1 MMKNKTFFIK
11 SYGCQMNEYDSNK
24 INSLLLNDGYLNS
37 SDIQNADLIVFNT
50 CNIREK
56 AAQKVYSDIGRV
68 TKEDKSKT
76 IALVGCVAQA
86 ENDEIF
92 KKNKDVDI
100 VLGPQSY
107 HLLPKMLKAHKYYK
121 EKQINT
127 EFIINE
133 KFDLIREEKSPKGV
147 SSYITIQEGCDK
159 FCAFCVVPFTRG
171 PEYSR
176 SIESIVK
183 EAEALTESGTREII
197 LLGQNVNAY
206 QYIDNKEISY
216 SISKLIDE
224 VSKIEKVKRIR
235 YTTSHPNNM
244 DNELIQLH
252 GSNEK
257 LMPFLHLPVQS
268 GSDEILNK
276 MNRKYNISEYKHI
289 IDNLKTVRPNMEIS
303 SDFIIG
309 FPGET
314 EKDFQA
320 TLDLVDYVGFKQS
333 YSFIYSERPGTK
345 AATIEDITPLVE
357 KKLRLSILQKK
368 LEELQLEFN
377 KTFCNKNVDNV
388 LIENQSQSNPEYYF
402 GRTPFLQPVYVKS
415 KNLTVGEEA
424 SVAIETCNHKSLYGM
439 LSN

>member
-1 MMKNKTFFIK
+1 MTNKSFFIK
-11 SYGCQMNEYDSNK
+11 SYGCQMNEYDSEK
-24 INSLLLNDGYLNS
+24 ITSLLLKDGYSNS
-37 SDIQNADLIVFNT
+37 DDINKADLIVFNT

-68 TKEDKSKT
+68 TKKNNNKT

-107 HLLPKMLKAHKYYK
+107 HLLPKMIDAHNEYQK
-121 EKQINT
+121 KQINT
-127 EFIINE
+127 DFIINE
-133 KFDLIREEKSPKGV
+133 KFDFIHEEKSPKGV

-176 SIESIVK
+176 SVINIIE
-183 EAEALTESGTREII
+183 ESKSLIDRGTREIV

-206 QYIDNKEISY
+206 SYTDEENMTY

-224 VSKIEKVKRIR
+224 ISKLDNVKRIR

-244 DNELIQLH
+244 DQELMRLH

-268 GSDEILNK
+268 GSDEILKN
-276 MNRKYNISEYKHI
+276 MNRKYSIDEYKKI
-289 IDNLKTVRPNMEIS
+289 IDGLKTYCPNIEIS

-314 EKDFQA
+314 KKDFQE
-320 TLDLVDYVGFKQS
+320 TLALIDYVQFKQS

-345 AATIEDITPLVE
+345 AANLEDNTLLEE
-357 KKLRLSILQKK
+357 KKERLEILQQK
-368 LEELQLEFN
+368 LQKIQLEFN
-377 KTFCNKNVDNV
+377 TSFCNTNLTNV

-402 GRTPFLQPVYVKS
+402 GRSTFLQPVYVKA
-415 KNLTVGEEA
+415 KNLTVGDI
-424 SVAIETCNHKSLYGM
+424 VPIGIETCNHKSLYGTIAH
-439 LSN
+439 

>member
-1 MMKNKTFFIK
+1 MKNKSFFIK
-11 SYGCQMNEYDSNK
+11 SYGCQMNEYDSEK
-24 INSLLLNDGYLNS
+24 ISSLLLKDGYSNI
-37 SDIQNADLIVFNT
+37 SDINKADLIVFNT

-68 TKEDKSKT
+68 TKKNNNKT

-107 HLLPKMLKAHKYYK
+107 HLLPKMIDTHNEYQK
-121 EKQINT
+121 KQINT
-127 EFIINE
+127 DFIINE
-133 KFDLIREEKSPKGV
+133 KFDFVHEEKSPKGV
-147 SSYITIQEGCDK
+147 SSYLTIQEGCDK

-176 SIESIVK
+176 SINNIVEETK
-183 EAEALTESGTREII
+183 SLIDRGTREII

-206 QYIDNKEISY
+206 NYNDEKNITYN
-216 SISKLIDE
+216 ISKLIDE
-224 VSKIEKVKRIR
+224 ISQLEGVKRIR

-244 DNELIQLH
+244 DQELIRLH

-268 GSDEILNK
+268 GSNEILKN
-276 MNRKYNISEYKHI
+276 MNRKYNVDEYKKI
-289 IDNLKTVRPNMEIS
+289 IDDLKKVRSDIEIS

-314 EKDFQA
+314 EKDFQE
-320 TLDLVDYVGFKQS
+320 TLDLIDYVQFKQS

-345 AATIEDITPLVE
+345 AANIKDLTSSDE
-357 KKLRLSILQKK
+357 KKLRLKILQKK
-368 LEELQLEFN
+368 LEAIQLKFN
-377 KTFCNKNVDNV
+377 TSFCNKNITNV

-402 GRTPFLQPVYVKS
+402 GRSAFLQPVYVKA
-415 KNLTVGEEA
+415 KNLDVGDI
-424 SVAIETCNHKSLYGM
+424 VPIGIETCNHKSLYGTIIH
-439 LSN
+439 

>member
-1 MMKNKTFFIK
+1 MTNKSFFIK
-11 SYGCQMNEYDSNK
+11 SYGCQMNEYDSEK
-24 INSLLLNDGYLNS
+24 ITSLLLKDGYSNS
-37 SDIQNADLIVFNT
+37 DDINKADLIVFNT

-68 TKEDKSKT
+68 TKKNNNKT

-107 HLLPKMLKAHKYYK
+107 HLLPKMIDAHNEYQK
-121 EKQINT
+121 KQINT
-127 EFIINE
+127 DFIINE
-133 KFDLIREEKSPKGV
+133 KFDFIHEEKSPKGV

-176 SIESIVK
+176 SVINIVEETK
-183 EAEALTESGTREII
+183 SLIDRGTREII

-206 QYIDNKEISY
+206 SYSDEQNMTY

-224 VSKIEKVKRIR
+224 ISKLDNVKRIR

-244 DNELIQLH
+244 DQELMRLH

-268 GSDEILNK
+268 GSDEILKN
-276 MNRKYNISEYKHI
+276 MNRKYSIDEYKKI
-289 IDNLKTVRPNMEIS
+289 IDGLKTYCPNIEIS

-314 EKDFQA
+314 KKDFQE
-320 TLDLVDYVGFKQS
+320 TLALIDYVQFKQS

-345 AATIEDITPLVE
+345 AANLEDNTLLEE
-357 KKLRLSILQKK
+357 KKERLEILQQK
-368 LEELQLEFN
+368 LQKIQLEFN
-377 KTFCNKNVDNV
+377 TSFCNTNLTNV

-402 GRTPFLQPVYVKS
+402 GRSTFLQPVYVKA
-415 KNLTVGEEA
+415 KNLTVGDI
-424 SVAIETCNHKSLYGM
+424 VPIGIETCNHKSLYGTIAH
-439 LSN
+439 

>member
-1 MMKNKTFFIK
+1 MENKSFYIK
-11 SYGCQMNEYDSNK
+11 SYGCQMNEYDSEK
-24 INSLLLNDGYLNS
+24 ISSILQKDGYMNTGDVS
-37 SDIQNADLIVFNT
+37 NADLVVFNT

-68 TKEDKSKT
+68 TKKDNSKT

-92 KKNKDVDI
+92 KKNKNVDI

-107 HLLPKMLKAHKYYK
+107 HLLPKMIDAYKKNK
-121 EKQINT
+121 EKKINT

-133 KFDLIREEKSPKGV
+133 KFDFVHEDKSPKGV
-147 SSYITIQEGCDK
+147 SSYVTIQEGCDK

-176 SIESIVK
+176 SIKSIVDESKSLIDRGSK
-183 EAEALTESGTREII
+183 EIV

-206 QYIDNKEISY
+206 NYKDEKNIVYN
-216 SISKLIDE
+216 ISKLIDE
-224 VSKIEKVKRIR
+224 VSKLDNIKRIR

-244 DNELIQLH
+244 DLELIKLH

-268 GSDEILNK
+268 GSDEILKK
-276 MNRKYNISEYKHI
+276 MNRKYDVDEYKKI
-289 IDNLKTVRPNMEIS
+289 IDLLKLYKPNIEIS

-314 EKDFQA
+314 NNDFQL
-320 TLDLVDYVGFKQS
+320 TLDLVEYVKFKQS

-345 AATIEDITPLVE
+345 AAKIFDDTPKDE
-357 KKLRLSILQKK
+357 KKLRLSVLQKK
-368 LEELQLEFN
+368 LEDIQLEFN
-377 KTFCNKNVDNV
+377 RSFCNKNITNV
-388 LIENQSQSNPEYYF
+388 LIENQSQSNPEYFF
-402 GRTPFLQPVYVKS
+402 GRSIYLQPVYVKAKKLS
-415 KNLTVGEEA
+415 VGDVIPI
-424 SVAIETCNHKSLYGM
+424 SIETCNHKSLYGTIFH
-439 LSN
+439 

>member
-1 MMKNKTFFIK
+1 MEELQKKN
-11 SYGCQMNEYDSNK
+11 NN
-24 INSLLLNDGYLNS
+24 
-37 SDIQNADLIVFNT
+37 
-50 CNIREK
+50 
-56 AAQKVYSDIGRV
+56 
-68 TKEDKSKT
+68 KT

-107 HLLPKMLKAHKYYK
+107 HLLPKMIDAHNEYQK
-121 EKQINT
+121 KQINT
-127 EFIINE
+127 DFIINE
-133 KFDLIREEKSPKGV
+133 KFDFIHEEKSPKGV

-176 SIESIVK
+176 SVINIVEETK
-183 EAEALTESGTREII
+183 SLIDRGTKEII

-206 QYIDNKEISY
+206 SYSDEQDMTY

-224 VSKIEKVKRIR
+224 ISKLDNVKRIR

-244 DNELIQLH
+244 DQELMRLH

-268 GSDEILNK
+268 GSDKILKN
-276 MNRKYNISEYKHI
+276 MNRKYSIDEYKKI
-289 IDNLKTVRPNMEIS
+289 IDGLKTYCPNIEIS

-314 EKDFQA
+314 KKDFQE
-320 TLDLVDYVGFKQS
+320 TLALIDYAQFKQS

-345 AATIEDITPLVE
+345 AANLEDNTLLEE
-357 KKLRLSILQKK
+357 KKERLEILQQK
-368 LEELQLEFN
+368 LQKIQLEFN
-377 KTFCNKNVDNV
+377 TSFCNTNLTNV

-402 GRTPFLQPVYVKS
+402 GRSTFLQPVYVKA
-415 KNLTVGEEA
+415 KNLTVGDI
-424 SVAIETCNHKSLYGM
+424 VPIGIETCNHKSLYGTIAH
-439 LSN
+439 

>member
-1 MMKNKTFFIK
+1 MTNKSFFIK
-11 SYGCQMNEYDSNK
+11 SYGCQMNEYDSEK
-24 INSLLLNDGYLNS
+24 ITSLLLKDGYSNS
-37 SDIQNADLIVFNT
+37 DDINKADLIVFNT

-68 TKEDKSKT
+68 TKKNNNKT

-107 HLLPKMLKAHKYYK
+107 HLLPKMIDAHNEYQK
-121 EKQINT
+121 KQINT
-127 EFIINE
+127 DFIINE
-133 KFDLIREEKSPKGV
+133 KFDFIHEEKSPKGV

-176 SIESIVK
+176 SVINIVEETK
-183 EAEALTESGTREII
+183 SLIDRGTKEII

-206 QYIDNKEISY
+206 SYSDEQDMTY

-224 VSKIEKVKRIR
+224 ISKLDNVKRIR

-244 DNELIQLH
+244 DQELMRLH

-268 GSDEILNK
+268 GSDKILKN
-276 MNRKYNISEYKHI
+276 MNRKYSIDEYKKI
-289 IDNLKTVRPNMEIS
+289 IDGLKTYCPNIEIS

-314 EKDFQA
+314 KKDFQE
-320 TLDLVDYVGFKQS
+320 TLALIDYVQFKQS

-345 AATIEDITPLVE
+345 AANLEDNTLLEE
-357 KKLRLSILQKK
+357 KKERLEILQQK
-368 LEELQLEFN
+368 LQKIQLEFN
-377 KTFCNKNVDNV
+377 TSFCNTNLTNV

-402 GRTPFLQPVYVKS
+402 GRSTFLQPVYVKA
-415 KNLTVGEEA
+415 KNLTVGDI
-424 SVAIETCNHKSLYGM
+424 VPIGIETCNHKSLYGTIAH
-439 LSN
+439 

>member
-1 MMKNKTFFIK
+1 MTNKSFFVK
-11 SYGCQMNEYDSNK
+11 SYGCQMNEYDSEK
-24 INSLLLNDGYLNS
+24 ITSLLIKDGYKNS
-37 SDIQNADLIVFNT
+37 DDINKADLVVFNT

-68 TKEDKSKT
+68 KKKNKNKT

-107 HLLPKMLKAHKYYK
+107 HLLPKMIDAHNEYQK
-121 EKQINT
+121 KQINT
-127 EFIINE
+127 DFIINE
-133 KFDLIREEKSPKGV
+133 KFDFIHEEKSPKGV

-176 SIESIVK
+176 SVINIVEETK
-183 EAEALTESGTREII
+183 SLLDRGTREIV

-206 QYIDNKEISY
+206 SYTNEKNMTY

-224 VSKIEKVKRIR
+224 ISKLDNVKRIR

-244 DNELIQLH
+244 DQELMRLH

-268 GSDEILNK
+268 GSNKILKN
-276 MNRKYNISEYKHI
+276 MNRKYSIDEYKKI
-289 IDNLKTVRPNMEIS
+289 IDDLKTYRPNIEIS

-314 EKDFQA
+314 ENDFQE
-320 TLDLVDYVGFKQS
+320 TLELIDYAQFKQS

-345 AATIEDITPLVE
+345 AANIKDDIPLEE
-357 KKLRLSILQKK
+357 KKARLKTLQQK
-368 LEELQLEFN
+368 LQEIQLKFN
-377 KTFCNKNVDNV
+377 RSFCNKNITNV

-402 GRTPFLQPVYVKS
+402 GRSTFLQPVYVKA
-415 KNLTVGEEA
+415 KHLAVGD
-424 SVAIETCNHKSLYGM
+424 VVPIGIETCNHKSLYGTV
-439 LSN
+439 SH

>member
-1 MMKNKTFFIK
+1 MTNKSFFIK
-11 SYGCQMNEYDSNK
+11 SYGCQMNEYDSEK
-24 INSLLLNDGYLNS
+24 ITSLLLKDGYSNS
-37 SDIQNADLIVFNT
+37 DDINKADLIVFNT

-68 TKEDKSKT
+68 TKKNNNKT

-107 HLLPKMLKAHKYYK
+107 HLLPKMIDAHNEYQK
-121 EKQINT
+121 KQINT
-127 EFIINE
+127 DFIINE
-133 KFDLIREEKSPKGV
+133 KFDFIHEEKSPKGV

-176 SIESIVK
+176 SVINIVEETK
-183 EAEALTESGTREII
+183 SLIDRGTREII

-206 QYIDNKEISY
+206 SYSDEENMTY

-224 VSKIEKVKRIR
+224 ISKLDGVKRIR

-244 DNELIQLH
+244 DQELMRLH

-268 GSDEILNK
+268 GSDEILKN
-276 MNRKYNISEYKHI
+276 MNRKYSIDEYKKI
-289 IDNLKTVRPNMEIS
+289 IDGLKTYCPNIEIS

-314 EKDFQA
+314 KKDFQE
-320 TLDLVDYVGFKQS
+320 TLALIDYVQFKQS

-345 AATIEDITPLVE
+345 AANLEDNTLLEE
-357 KKLRLSILQKK
+357 KKARLEILQQK
-368 LEELQLEFN
+368 LQKIQLEFN
-377 KTFCNKNVDNV
+377 TSFCNTNLTNV

-402 GRTPFLQPVYVKS
+402 GRSTFLQPVYVKA
-415 KNLTVGEEA
+415 KNLTVGDI
-424 SVAIETCNHKSLYGM
+424 VPIGIETCNHKSLYGTIAH
-439 LSN
+439 

>member
-1 MMKNKTFFIK
+1 MTNKSFFIK
-11 SYGCQMNEYDSNK
+11 SYGCQMNEYDSEK
-24 INSLLLNDGYLNS
+24 ITSLLLKDGYSNS
-37 SDIQNADLIVFNT
+37 DDINKADLIVFNT

-68 TKEDKSKT
+68 TKKNNNKT

-107 HLLPKMLKAHKYYK
+107 HLLPKMIDAHNEYQK
-121 EKQINT
+121 KQINT
-127 EFIINE
+127 DFIINE
-133 KFDLIREEKSPKGV
+133 KFDFIHEEKSPKGV

-176 SIESIVK
+176 SVINIVEETK
-183 EAEALTESGTREII
+183 SLIDRGTREII

-206 QYIDNKEISY
+206 SYSDEENMTY

-224 VSKIEKVKRIR
+224 ISKLDGVKRIR

-244 DNELIQLH
+244 DQELMRLH
-252 GSNEK
+252 GSNKK

-268 GSDEILNK
+268 GSDEILKN
-276 MNRKYNISEYKHI
+276 MNRKYSIDEYKKI
-289 IDNLKTVRPNMEIS
+289 IDGLKTYCPNIEIS

-314 EKDFQA
+314 KKDFQE
-320 TLDLVDYVGFKQS
+320 TLALIDYVQFKQS

-345 AATIEDITPLVE
+345 AANLEDNTLLEE
-357 KKLRLSILQKK
+357 KKERLEILQQK
-368 LEELQLEFN
+368 LQKIQLEFN
-377 KTFCNKNVDNV
+377 TSFCNTNLTNV

-402 GRTPFLQPVYVKS
+402 GRSTFLQPVYVKA
-415 KNLTVGEEA
+415 KNLTVGDI
-424 SVAIETCNHKSLYGM
+424 VPIGIETCNHKSLYGTIAH
-439 LSN
+439 

>member
-1 MMKNKTFFIK
+1 MTNKSFFIK
-11 SYGCQMNEYDSNK
+11 SYGCQMNEYDSEK
-24 INSLLLNDGYLNS
+24 ITSLLLKDGYSNS
-37 SDIQNADLIVFNT
+37 DDINKADLIVFNT

-68 TKEDKSKT
+68 TKKNNNKT

-107 HLLPKMLKAHKYYK
+107 HLLPKMIDAHNEYQK
-121 EKQINT
+121 KQINT
-127 EFIINE
+127 DFIINE
-133 KFDLIREEKSPKGV
+133 KFDFIHEEKSPKGV

-176 SIESIVK
+176 SVINIVEETK
-183 EAEALTESGTREII
+183 SLIDRGTKEII

-206 QYIDNKEISY
+206 SYSDEQDMTY

-224 VSKIEKVKRIR
+224 ISKLDNVKRIR

-244 DNELIQLH
+244 DQELMRLH

-268 GSDEILNK
+268 GSDKILKN
-276 MNRKYNISEYKHI
+276 MNRKYSIDEYKKI
-289 IDNLKTVRPNMEIS
+289 IDGLKTYCPNIEIS

-314 EKDFQA
+314 KKDFQE
-320 TLDLVDYVGFKQS
+320 TLALIDYAQFKQS

-345 AATIEDITPLVE
+345 AANLEDNTLLEE
-357 KKLRLSILQKK
+357 KKERLEILQQK
-368 LEELQLEFN
+368 LQKIQLEFN
-377 KTFCNKNVDNV
+377 TSFCNTNLTNV

-402 GRTPFLQPVYVKS
+402 GRSTFLQPVYVKA
-415 KNLTVGEEA
+415 KNLTVGDI
-424 SVAIETCNHKSLYGM
+424 VPIGIETCNHKSLYGTIAH
-439 LSN
+439 

>member
-1 MMKNKTFFIK
+1 MTNKSFFIK
-11 SYGCQMNEYDSNK
+11 SYGCQMNEYDSEK
-24 INSLLLNDGYLNS
+24 ITSLLLKDGYSNS
-37 SDIQNADLIVFNT
+37 DDINKADLIVFNT

-68 TKEDKSKT
+68 TKKNNNKT

-107 HLLPKMLKAHKYYK
+107 HLLPKMIDAHNEYQK
-121 EKQINT
+121 KQINT
-127 EFIINE
+127 DFIINE
-133 KFDLIREEKSPKGV
+133 KFDFIHEEKSPKGV

-176 SIESIVK
+176 SVINIVEETK
-183 EAEALTESGTREII
+183 SLIDRGTREII

-206 QYIDNKEISY
+206 SYSDEENMTY

-224 VSKIEKVKRIR
+224 ISKLDNVKRIR

-244 DNELIQLH
+244 DQELMRLH

-268 GSDEILNK
+268 GSDEILKN
-276 MNRKYNISEYKHI
+276 MNRKYSIDEYKKI
-289 IDNLKTVRPNMEIS
+289 IDGLKTYCPNIEIS

-314 EKDFQA
+314 KKDFQE
-320 TLDLVDYVGFKQS
+320 TLALIDYVQFKQS

-345 AATIEDITPLVE
+345 AANIKDDIPLEE
-357 KKLRLSILQKK
+357 KKARLKTLQQKLQKI
-368 LEELQLEFN
+368 QLEFN
-377 KTFCNKNVDNV
+377 TSFCNTNLTNV

-402 GRTPFLQPVYVKS
+402 GRSTFLQPVYVKA
-415 KNLTVGEEA
+415 KNLTVGDI
-424 SVAIETCNHKSLYGM
+424 VPIGIETCNHKSLYGTIAH
-439 LSN
+439 

>member
-1 MMKNKTFFIK
+1 MTNKSFFIK
-11 SYGCQMNEYDSNK
+11 SYGCQMNEYDSEK
-24 INSLLLNDGYLNS
+24 ITSLLLKDGYSNS
-37 SDIQNADLIVFNT
+37 DDINKADLIVFNT

-68 TKEDKSKT
+68 TKKNNNKT

-107 HLLPKMLKAHKYYK
+107 HLLPKMIDAHNEYQK
-121 EKQINT
+121 KQINT
-127 EFIINE
+127 DFIINE
-133 KFDLIREEKSPKGV
+133 KFDFIHEEKSPKGV

-176 SIESIVK
+176 SVINIVEETK
-183 EAEALTESGTREII
+183 SLIDRGTREII

-206 QYIDNKEISY
+206 SYSDEENMTY

-224 VSKIEKVKRIR
+224 ISKLDNVKRIR

-244 DNELIQLH
+244 DQELMRLH

-268 GSDEILNK
+268 GSDEILKN
-276 MNRKYNISEYKHI
+276 MNRKYSIDEYKKI
-289 IDNLKTVRPNMEIS
+289 IDGLKTYCPNIEIS

-314 EKDFQA
+314 KKDFQE
-320 TLDLVDYVGFKQS
+320 TLALIDYVQFKQS

-345 AATIEDITPLVE
+345 AANLEDNTLLEE
-357 KKLRLSILQKK
+357 KKERLEILQQK
-368 LEELQLEFN
+368 LQKIQLEFN
-377 KTFCNKNVDNV
+377 TSFCNTNLTNV

-402 GRTPFLQPVYVKS
+402 GRSTFLQPVYVKA
-415 KNLTVGEEA
+415 KNLTVGDI
-424 SVAIETCNHKSLYGM
+424 VPIGIETCNHKSLYGTIAH
-439 LSN
+439 